1 MPEIIG
7 VARLIKLCEAK
18 MLTKERTASEIGALR
33 EKIGDA
39 VENQH
44 LHAQAFAVASKYFAM
59 RKKDELKGKEFAEQL
74 RVYLDA
80 LDDNWPDE
88 EHVGD
93 FDRDAQAKEAKEK
106 HVESNVRALRGIRKP
121 KQGELE
127 TAAPESVPAE

>member
-7 VARLIKLCEAK
+7 VARLIKLCETQL
-18 MLTKERTASEIGALR
+18 LTKERTASETGALR

-39 VENQH
+39 VENHH
-44 LHAQAFAVASKYFAM
+44 LHKQAFAVAAKYFAM
-59 RKKDELKGKEFAEQL
+59 RKKDELRGKEFAEQL